1 MVKCKQCGNEFD
13 EQYGVCPKCRTVYE
27 AEEKLPEIKPPAET
41 LPELKEY
48 SDEKSAGKKK
58 PKTKLF
64 VIIGIVAAVVIIGI
78 IAGIIIASSDKGG
91 TSEFKEQIS
100 LGEMYLSE
108 ENYEEAIFAF
118 KKAIEIDP
126 NDPEGYIKLADA
138 YLAKG
143 DTQNAISALE
153 TGYERTGSEKI
164 KTKLDKVRNGDFS
177 EDSEPEEVSKEE
189 YKDPEYTL
197 GTIVASGN
205 CGKDGGNATYQLDDK
220 GLLVIS
226 GSGEMKNYTYNYNAR
241 SSDAPWFDK
250 KESIKTVI
258 LKEGIT
264 SIGRSAFYRCDRLKS
279 ITIPDSVTS
288 IGFMAFYNC
297 NSLTGIT
304 IPDSV
309 TTIGE
314 SAFWGCENLTS
325 VTIPDSVTSIGALAF
340 SDCKSLKEVIYY
352 GTEENFKSI
361 EMNASDWVKLTPLI
375 KYEQKP
381 EPAAV
386 SQTQESTAADIATP
400 VETAQSQSYNT
411 AVIVLLSVLVG
422 LFTVA
427 IIAGIIIAVVVIKKK
442 NKAGTNDSDP
452 NTDNDSQQES

>member
-264 SIGRSAFYRCDRLKS
+264 SICATRS
-279 ITIPDSVTS
+279 P
-288 IGFMAFYNC
+288 
-297 NSLTGIT
+297 
-304 IPDSV
+304 
-309 TTIGE
+309 
-314 SAFWGCENLTS
+314 
-325 VTIPDSVTSIGALAF
+325 AL
-340 SDCKSLKEVIYY
+340 I
-352 GTEENFKSI
+352 
-361 EMNASDWVKLTPLI
+361 
-375 KYEQKP
+375 
-381 EPAAV
+381 
-386 SQTQESTAADIATP
+386 
-400 VETAQSQSYNT
+400 
-411 AVIVLLSVLVG
+411 
-422 LFTVA
+422 
-427 IIAGIIIAVVVIKKK
+427 
-442 NKAGTNDSDP
+442 
-452 NTDNDSQQES
+452 